1 VTTVIPEKLLRSSR
15 PGYGDGRRDS
25 VRHETVQRWIDQVR
39 AAGVASVICLLS
51 EEHLC
56 LYPDGALLRFYEMAG
71 FKVCHIPTVDHSLPP
86 LSQSQLNKIL
96 AAYRA
101 LPKPVLIHCSA
112 GLGRTGVAVEF
123 IREQEA
129 LQKLET

>member
-1 VTTVIPEKLLRSSR
+1 VTTVISEKLLKSSR
-15 PGYGDGRRDS
+15 PGYCDGRKDP
-25 VRHETVQRWIDQVR
+25 VRHEAVQRWIDQAR
-39 AAGVASVICLLS
+39 AAGIASIICLLS
-51 EEHLC
+51 DEHLC
-56 LYPDGALLRFYEMAG
+56 LYHDGPLLDLYQKAG
-71 FKVCHIPTVDHSLPP
+71 FRICHIPTIDHRMPP
-86 LSQSQLNKIL
+86 LSQSQLDRIL

-129 LQKLET
+129 LHKLET

>member
-1 VTTVIPEKLLRSSR
+1 MSTVIPEKLLKSSR
-15 PGYGDGRRDS
+15 PGYRDGRKDP
-25 VRHETVQRWIDQVR
+25 VRHEAVQLWIDQAR
-39 AAGVASVICLLS
+39 AAGVASIICLLS

-71 FKVCHIPTVDHSLPP
+71 FKVCHIPTIDHRMPP
-86 LSQSQLNKIL
+86 LSQSQLDRIL

-123 IREQEA
+123 IREQET
-129 LQKLET
+129 LPRIET